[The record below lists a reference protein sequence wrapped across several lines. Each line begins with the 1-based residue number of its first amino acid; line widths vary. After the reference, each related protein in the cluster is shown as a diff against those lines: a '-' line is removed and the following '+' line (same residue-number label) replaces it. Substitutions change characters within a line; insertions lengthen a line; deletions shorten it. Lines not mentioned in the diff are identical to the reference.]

1 MKLSIFITLCILGHS
16 VFSQSLPDNIDI
28 STSSNGIVNMP
39 SNVPSA
45 FINDGFV
52 KYTKIQCPNGEAIHI
67 IAQSEISDAQIIR
80 SRSILKFYLT
90 DFDGSVHGSD
100 KSVVMNTMGVNDALL
115 LLMNGEDGEYPEPS
129 VWGQPLYN
137 DELPVEGDEWFMT
150 NDFDHRDAAFEE
162 ILHLMHDMGIGV
174 DGSNSI
180 SNPALPEYQAEIRA
194 AQLNAGLYNFAIWP
208 IGADGSGSEPWVQ
221 EVYNE
226 LAQENS
232 LSQEYLASVIDSYYG
247 LWGAW
252 TEEPTLGMWGL
263 YTANNRAEIAS
274 EDPMGFTLVENYF
287 APYINIDM
295 VIDASLNEVFSMTFN
310 PLQPYTHK
318 SQYLQHCYLTGNNNS
333 GLIGNDL
340 YNRLKGNFGN
350 NTLEGKTGNDR
361 LDGLNGENTAVFTG
375 AYAAYTITNNIDYA
389 IVEDVIIDRDGID
402 TLWNIHTL
410 QFADQNVDIVLNST
424 VGLNDALGFHPTQ
437 SFYPN
442 PARHILNVESTH
454 SSKVSI
460 FNLSGQVLLKSK
472 LTKGFNSLDISNLTD
487 GIYFL
492 ETENNS
498 PQKLIIKN

>member
-1 MKLSIFITLCILGHS
+1 
-16 VFSQSLPDNIDI
+16 
-28 STSSNGIVNMP
+28 
-39 SNVPSA
+39 
-45 FINDGFV
+45 
-52 KYTKIQCPNGEAIHI
+52 
-67 IAQSEISDAQIIR
+67 
-80 SRSILKFYLT
+80 
-90 DFDGSVHGSD
+90 
-100 KSVVMNTMGVNDALL
+100 
-115 LLMNGEDGEYPEPS
+115 
-129 VWGQPLYN
+129 
-137 DELPVEGDEWFMT
+137 
-150 NDFDHRDAAFEE
+150 
-162 ILHLMHDMGIGV
+162 
-174 DGSNSI
+174 
-180 SNPALPEYQAEIRA
+180 
-194 AQLNAGLYNFAIWP
+194 
-208 IGADGSGSEPWVQ
+208 
-221 EVYNE
+221 
-226 LAQENS
+226 
-232 LSQEYLASVIDSYYG
+232 
-247 LWGAW
+247 
-252 TEEPTLGMWGL
+252 
-263 YTANNRAEIAS
+263 
-274 EDPMGFTLVENYF
+274 
-287 APYINIDM
+287 M

-318 SQYLQHCYLTGNNNS
+318 SQYLQYCYLTGNNNS